1 MSEDLIKRSDAIGAC
16 AYETIECC
24 EARKAI
30 RALPSAEPKTGGWI
44 PCSERL
50 PEREEQVLI
59 YAESV
64 HYVLAKYK
72 NVRKNV
78 EYTRVWVTADAYNS
92 MCEINHNVIAWMP
105 LPEPYSIE
113 SDGIKEGTDE

>member
-1 MSEDLIKRSDAIGAC
+1 MSDLISRQDALDRAEGAIGN
-16 AYETIECC
+16 
-24 EARKAI
+24 
-30 RALPSAEPKTGGWI
+30 LPSAEPEPHWI

-50 PEREEQVLI
+50 PESEEQVLI

-72 NVRKNV
+72 SVRKNV

-92 MCEINHNVIAWMP
+92 MCEINHRVIAWMP
-105 LPEPYSIE
+105 MPEPYSIE
-113 SDGIKEGTDE
+113 SDGIKEEER